1 MHFLA
6 EEDRFLISFA
16 IADAELDDQELGD
29 ELKDLE
35 NPGVEAKE
43 EGKCI

>member
-1 MHFLA
+1 MQMLN
-6 EEDRFLISFA
+6 RLL
-16 IADAELDDQELGD
+16 DAELDDQELDD

-43 EGKCI
+43 EGEFS